1 MAFASDVSKMMMAAH
16 PPPAGRL
23 AMASGASSLL
33 QRSNSSGSLSS
44 QMSFSSTARGALRPP
59 GASEKSQPFLGAAGA
74 TSRTPAGGNGA
85 FLASHLPLG
94 RAAGSAV
101 SGLDARPSLRLS
113 PGDGKPRAGSAVS
126 APSQAAQ
133 GMVVVFRGQQ
143 TGVGFLLNK
152 LLELLKKE
160 AGRSFH
166 VKEIEKSLIQMGFTG
181 LHPFFQPN
189 SEFVK
194 LLSSNERIGYNPRA
208 RTLAFHNPFQT
219 ITSCS
224 ALLAKI
230 QHEGALTGLK
240 VDSELLCAHAE
251 MTDWI
256 NSLLASRQVRAIR
269 CNNNHLRGKRK
280 CAALGTSTLGSAAN
294 SAAVCDIYAARKCAN
309 CRQNLCGLLL
319 YPLGEEIYEQAR
331 MDLDAEVKGLWD
343 SIVLPPLEDIIKECD
358 PNRSLTRQTA
368 AAAAQDK
375 TQLKRRAEEKRVSRF
390 RSKFRRIHNTHLF
403 TAEELRAFT
412 NEQASS

>member
-1 MAFASDVSKMMMAAH
+1 MAFASDISKMMMAAR
-16 PPPAGRL
+16 PPPNRL
-23 AMASGASSLL
+23 LSGGSSLL
-33 QRSNSSGSLSS
+33 QRSQSSGSLAS
-44 QMSFSSTARGALRPP
+44 QLSFSSRGSLPSGTQEQQFLAATAAQSRPP
-59 GASEKSQPFLGAAGA
+59 AK
-74 TSRTPAGGNGA
+74 NA
-85 FLASHLPLG
+85 FLASSLE
-94 RAAGSAV
+94 AN
-101 SGLDARPSLRLS
+101 ARLRLS
-113 PGDGKPRAGSAVS
+113 PGAEGKSRGSAT
-126 APSQAAQ
+126 AQGAQANSQ
-133 GMVVVFRGQQ
+133 GMVVLFRGQQ

-152 LLELLKKE
+152 LLEVLKKE

-166 VKEIEKSLIQMGFTG
+166 VKEVEKSLIQIGFSG

-194 LLSSNERIGYNPRA
+194 LLSSNERVAYNPGA
-208 RTLAFHNPFQT
+208 RTLAFHNPYQT

-224 ALLAKI
+224 ALLAKV

-240 VDSELLCAHAE
+240 VDSELLCAHAD
-251 MTDWI
+251 MTEWI
-256 NSLLASRQVRAIR
+256 NSLLATRQVRALR

-280 CAALGTSTLGSAAN
+280 CAAIGATALGGTTN
-294 SAAVCDIYAARKCAN
+294 SAAVCDIYATRKCAN

-343 SIVLPPLEDIIKECD
+343 SIVLPPLEDIIKQCD
-358 PNRSLTRQTA
+358 PSRSLSRQNA
-368 AAAAQDK
+368 LAAAQEK
-375 TQLKRRAEEKRVSRF
+375 TQLKRRADAKRVSRF

-412 NEQASS
+412 NEQAPQ